1 MLENYIQMM
10 YAKGMDR
17 AILHSDLNNF
27 YASVECLLH
36 PELRG
41 KSVVVCGSIE
51 DRHGIVLAKNMKAK
65 KAGVTTGMTMF
76 EAQRLCP
83 DLVGV
88 EANFDTYLD
97 YSHRVRNIYLEYT
110 NQVEPFG
117 IDEAWL
123 DVTCCL
129 RAYGSAEN
137 VAREIKE
144 RIKKEIGVT
153 VSIGVSF
160 NKVFAKLGSDMKK
173 PDAITVISRENFQSL
188 IWPLPA
194 KELLY
199 VGRKTAEKLQ
209 KLNICTIGDLARANR
224 GLLEQHLG
232 KWGGYLHTYASGQD
246 IAPVRKYDERTEIK
260 SVGNSMTFYKDIV
273 NNNEAECLVYV
284 LAESVAARMR
294 EYGFC
299 RARTITLTIVAN
311 TLEHTT
317 RMMKMQ
323 PPASTSKEIAEYA
336 MVLFKKHHSWQ
347 NLVRGLGISVSD
359 FLAQEQLCMGE
370 SVSMREKT
378 ETLEK
383 TVEQL
388 RNRFGRNS
396 VLRGVVLQD
405 AKLSST
411 NVKETHVIHPVSF
424 KK

>member
-1 MLENYIQMM
+1 M
-10 YAKGMDR
+10 YAKYMDR

-65 KAGVTTGMTMF
+65 KAGVTTGMTVF
-76 EAQRLCP
+76 EAQHLCP
-83 DLVGV
+83 DLIGV
-88 EANFDTYLD
+88 EANFDIYLD
-97 YSHRVRNIYLEYT
+97 YSRRVRNIYLEYT
-110 NQVEPFG
+110 DQVEPFG

-160 NKVFAKLGSDMKK
+160 NKVFAKLG
-173 PDAITVISRENFQSL
+173 
-188 IWPLPA
+188 PLPA

-317 RMMKMQ
+317 RMMKMH